1 MPNKKY
7 IHKKPTRTEMRY
19 RSMLQRVRVK
29 NGQYGHRGH
38 YMERGISVCERWL
51 PTGKLDN
58 QGYKNFLEDMG
69 ECPEGMTLDRID
81 NTKGYSPENCRWA
94 NWHTQNRNRS
104 NVSEHPGVY
113 QCKDGNWRAT
123 LKVNGKYVLMTRR
136 ATKES
141 AIQARKEAEELYH
154 VYD

>member
-19 RSMLQRVRVK
+19 RSMLQRVKLK
-29 NGQYGHRGH
+29 NGQYGRRGFYKEH
-38 YMERGISVCERWL
+38 NITVCERWL

-81 NTKGYSPENCRWA
+81 NTKGYSKENCRWA
-94 NWHTQNRNRS
+94 NWHVQNVNRS
-104 NVSEHPGVY
+104 NTVEHPGVY
-113 QCKDGNWRAT
+113 QCKDGNWKAT
-123 LKVNGKYVLMTRR
+123 LKVKGKWVLMTRR

-141 AIQARKEAEELYH
+141 AIQARKDAEKLYH
-154 VYD
+154 IYD